1 MADDSQNLSDL
12 THQISQTNS
21 LLKKVFEHQLKNGG
35 DGSKGGSG
43 DKDAYN
49 KWKASDLKGVSKT
62 IHDFTGS
69 LSSTHDGF
77 SRLTTQI
84 TTTQGKM
91 TQFGKDLDKNKTS
104 LGGMSKL
111 LLGTSIALGMELTK
125 WVSNTFSTFRDLTG
139 VGQTFGGSLLNMQV
153 AAAQAGLPLRD
164 FAQAIKD
171 YPTQVA
177 AMGQKQFFALNKG
190 LRDNLEQF
198 GQLSMSV
205 AETTQVVGIYSQA
218 MGTLGKLQ
226 NLNAR
231 DAASSLTDLATESSA
246 LAVLTGKNRM
256 DLLKTANE
264 NLKDATL
271 QARSMEIS
279 GEAGQKFAESAQK
292 AVLFMSALPGS
303 AGDFYGKMMATTLGS
318 GTSLFTDQTKVL
330 VNAGLGQISGMM
342 DTLARKEKSGTA
354 TDKDRA
360 QFYQQALKMGEANM
374 EGLRLQAMAGNQDA
388 QKMVAIIS
396 DMEANKDKF
405 TEEGIRKAKEEATAR
420 STVTKAL
427 GNLEKT
433 YNDITSGLKLY
444 VLDAIQKFVTSDA
457 FKQLQVKV
465 EALMQQFDK
474 MVKNIFTQ
482 ENLQAFS
489 TFAVNVAEMVVPAV
503 GKLVDGITWLVK
515 EFNDLAGKFGGMKV
529 AIAGLLGVFL
539 AWKAAMRI
547 KDELKASANRVL
559 GREVFKGVSD
569 SFSAT
574 MSKYAAG
581 NALRTVDIDH
591 PASQMGEGTGQAEPG
606 AEEEAGKGGKG
617 SRRGRIGR
625 ALGKAA
631 GGFNKYGLAGLT
643 VAGTAAGA
651 LMPEG
656 KTKNTVGAALSG
668 AQQGMAIASL
678 AEPIVAMLGPMG
690 AILAPF
696 VPLIG
701 AGIGAAVGAISE
713 NWDSIKKFIVDGV
726 SWVGDKITG
735 FLDFMST
742 GILKYTPLGA
752 VINLVKELNSKGLG
766 GTIDDFEKSVVGVF
780 DTVKNVFHKILD
792 PIKDMISKFVNFSF
806 IDYVEKF
813 LPEPV
818 VKMIDEIRGGKSAP
832 NAPKEQE
839 SVSVPK
845 IEFDQMKNTIA
856 TLQKQ
861 LAETQKDNATIHKQ
875 LDKLIASVQH
885 GNNQN
890 AAINSANL
898 HEAKKNN
905 NILGNSMT
913 GLV

>member
-1 MADDSQNLSDL
+1 MADDAQNLSDL
-12 THQISQTNS
+12 THQISQTNT
-21 LLKKVFEHQLKNGG
+21 LLKKVFEHQLKNG
-35 DGSKGGSG
+35 DGKDGKG

-49 KWKASDLKGVSKT
+49 KWKASDLKGATKT
-62 IHDFTGS
+62 INDFAYN

-77 SRLTTQI
+77 YKLTQQV
-84 TTTQGKM
+84 TTTHGKM
-91 TQFGKDLDKNKTS
+91 TNFGKELDKNKTS

-111 LLGTSIALGMELTK
+111 LLGTSVALGMELTK
-125 WVSNTFSTFRDLTG
+125 WVSNTFNTFRDLTG
-139 VGQTFGGSLLNMQV
+139 VGQTFGGSLLNMQI

-171 YPTQVA
+171 YPTQIS
-177 AMGQKQFFALNKG
+177 AMGQKQFFGLNKG

-198 GQLSMSV
+198 GQLSLSV
-205 AETTQVVGIYSQA
+205 AQTTQIVGIYSQS
-218 MGTLGKLQ
+218 MGTLGRLQ
-226 NLNAR
+226 NINQR
-231 DAASSLTDLATESSA
+231 DAAASLADLATESSA
-246 LAVLTGKNRM
+246 LAVLTGKDRM
-256 DLLKTANE
+256 ELLKNSSAA
-264 NLKDATL
+264 LKDATL
-271 QARSMEIS
+271 QARAMEMS

-292 AVLFMSALPGS
+292 AVLFMSALPGD
-303 AGDFYGKMMATTLGS
+303 AGQFFGGMMATTLGS
-318 GTSLFTDQTKVL
+318 GTSLFTAQTKTL
-330 VNAGLGQISGMM
+330 VNAGLGQVSGAM
-342 DTLARKEKSGTA
+342 DALARKEKSGTA
-354 TDKDRA
+354 TDRDRA
-360 QFYQQALKMGEANM
+360 AFYQQTLKIGEANL

-388 QKMVAIIS
+388 AKMIQIIT
-396 DMEANKDKF
+396 DMENNKDKF

-420 STVTKAL
+420 SGVTTAL

-433 YNDITSGLKLY
+433 YNDVTSGIKLY
-444 VLDAIQKFVTSDA
+444 VLDVLKNFLTPDKVAA
-457 FKQLQVKV
+457 LQGTIK
-465 EALMQQFDK
+465 ALMGQIDT
-474 MVKNIFTQ
+474 MVQKIFNK
-482 ENLQAFS
+482 ENLDTFL
-489 TFAVNVAEMVVPAV
+489 TFATNVGNIVIPAV
-503 GKLVDGITWLVK
+503 DSLASGITWLVK

-569 SFSAT
+569 SFST
-574 MSKYAAG
+574 TLNKYATG
-581 NALRTVDIDH
+581 NALRTFDVND
-591 PASQMGEGTGQAEPG
+591 PNNSNKGGGPVEPG
-606 AEEEAGKGGKG
+606 AEEEGGKGGKTSSKG
-617 SRRGRIGR
+617 RFSRT
-625 ALGKAA
+625 LGKVA

-656 KTKNTVGAALSG
+656 KTKDTVGAALSG

-678 AEPIVAMLGPMG
+678 AEPIIAMLGPMG

-713 NWDSIKKFIVDGV
+713 NWDTIKKSIIDGV

-742 GILKYTPLGA
+742 GIMKYTPLGA

-766 GTIDDFEKSVVGVF
+766 GTLDDFENSVIGVF

-818 VKMIDEIRGGKSAP
+818 VKMIDEIRGGKSSP
-832 NAPKEQE
+832 STPKEQE

-845 IEFDQMKNTIA
+845 VEFDQMKNTIA

-861 LAETQKDNATIHKQ
+861 IADQQKDNATLHKQ
-875 LDKLIASVQH
+875 LDKLIATVQH
-885 GNNQN
+885 GNHQN

-898 HEAKKNN
+898 HETKKSN
-905 NILGNSMT
+905 NILGNPLT
-913 GLV
+913 GVV